1 MSKTTAALAGIVVLS
16 AAILAAWSVPQAEDP
31 AVLLRAAIEK
41 EEVDGNLDA
50 AIEQYKHIIKIAGA
64 NRAVAAQALLRLG
77 GCYEKRGPEE
87 ARRTYQQL
95 IRDFGEQAKEVAA
108 ARQRLAALTAGVPAR
123 SGDSRLNIRRVPD
136 LDMYTRPSPDG
147 KYLAF
152 VEWKAGNLA
161 VQDAATGAIRMLT
174 KDGSFVEPV
183 QMAQFS
189 MWSRDSS
196 RIAVQWDL
204 MAPKGFREEIR
215 IVSVGGDTQPVVI
228 PIPDAAWFQPRDW
241 SPDGTR
247 IIGDT
252 GGSGRGTSVALVG
265 IAGRT
270 INKLALPPPSWLEY
284 RFTPDGNAVLY
295 SAPAD
300 GKAGANDIFLH
311 NLKTGVSTPVI
322 QHPSEDLLIG
332 LLPGTEWLLFASDR
346 QGRLDL
352 LAVPFRRGKADGQPV
367 VVKQALGRFFP
378 LGFTNDGR
386 YYYATLSATDDV
398 FLADVDPG
406 SGKITGEARKL
417 TTRWDG
423 VSMGPSFSPD
433 GASLAYAVKRSPRP
447 VPMHTADSLVVQSLK
462 DPKAEPVVVGFE
474 DVGLTAVRDPCWS
487 ADGKA
492 IVVYGSRLGGQDS
505 ALFRVDLPTFRKTE
519 ISVAGEGRL
528 NLRGHDCAADDL
540 FVYLIAQAPGQT
552 TEPAGQ
558 IVRIELAG
566 GPGRPVFRAPQG
578 QNIGSSALSP
588 DGRSLA
594 VVTSLDRNRRALLV
608 MPSEGGTPRQIL
620 EFRQPTGGGVA
631 LAWAPDGRSIF
642 YVVRSEERTGTLSFE
657 LYSIRVD
664 GSKAS
669 PDLVYKWAGQFF
681 GLRFHPNGRQ
691 LAFTGRTAYSTSS
704 EVWVMEN
711 LREELK
717 VLTSGAK
724 QP

>member
-1 MSKTTAALAGIVVLS
+1 MSKTTAALALIIVVS
-16 AAILAAWSVPQAEDP
+16 VGILAAPRGPQGEDP

-50 AIEQYKHIIKIAGA
+50 AIEQYKHVIKIAGT

-77 GCYEKRGPEE
+77 GCFEKRGPEE
-87 ARRTYQQL
+87 ARRAYQQL
-95 IRDFGEQAKEVAA
+95 IRDYAEQAREVAA
-108 ARQRLAALTAGVPAR
+108 ARQRLAVLTGGAPAR
-123 SGDSRLNIRRVPD
+123 SGDSRLTIRRVPD

-161 VQDAATGAIRMLT
+161 VQDVATGATRMLT
-174 KDGSFVEPV
+174 KDGSFVPPV

-196 RIAVQWDL
+196 RIAFQWDV
-204 MAPKGFREEIR
+204 MDPKDPREEIR
-215 IVSVGGDTQPVVI
+215 ILTLGSDTPPVPI
-228 PIPDAAWFQPRDW
+228 PIPGRGWFQPRDW

-247 IIGDT
+247 IIGDS
-252 GGSGRGTSVALVG
+252 GGSSGGISVALVG
-265 IAGRT
+265 VAGRT
-270 INKLALPPPSWLEY
+270 IDKLTLPSPSWLEY
-284 RFTPDGNAVLY
+284 RFTPDGNAILY

-322 QHPSEDLLIG
+322 QHPAEDLLVG

-367 VVKQALGRFFP
+367 VVKQGLGRFFP
-378 LGFTNDGR
+378 LGFTNDGG

-406 SGKITGEARKL
+406 SGTITGQARKL

-423 VSMGPSFSPD
+423 VSMDPSFSPD
-433 GASLAYAVKRSPRP
+433 GATLAYAVKRSPRP

-462 DPKAEPVVVGFE
+462 DLKADPLVIGFE
-474 DVGLTAVRDPCWS
+474 DIGLTRVVEPCWS
-487 ADGKA
+487 ADGNA
-492 IVVYGSRLGGQDS
+492 ILVRGYRVQGEPA
-505 ALFRVDLPTFRKTE
+505 ALYRVEIPSLRKTT
-519 ISVAGEGRL
+519 VYADGDRRL
-528 NLRGHDCAADDL
+528 TGHECGTDGAVVFAL
-540 FVYLIAQAPGQT
+540 LNTPASGQT
-552 TEPAGQ
+552 AEPAGQ
-558 IVRIELAG
+558 IVRISLAG
-566 GPGRPVFRAPQG
+566 GPEQPVFRAPRGQG
-578 QNIGSSALSP
+578 IGGFAVSP
-588 DGRSLA
+588 DGKALS
-594 VVTSLDRNRRALLV
+594 VVTNLDRNRRALLV
-608 MPSEGGTPRQIL
+608 VPSEGVTPRQIL

-631 LAWAPDGRSIF
+631 MAWAPDGRSIY

-669 PDLVYKWAGQFF
+669 PDLIFKWAGQFF

-691 LAFTGRTAYSTSS
+691 LAFTGRTTYSTTS
-704 EVWVMEN
+704 EVWFMEN

-717 VLTSGAK
+717 VLTAAVK
-724 QP
+724 RP